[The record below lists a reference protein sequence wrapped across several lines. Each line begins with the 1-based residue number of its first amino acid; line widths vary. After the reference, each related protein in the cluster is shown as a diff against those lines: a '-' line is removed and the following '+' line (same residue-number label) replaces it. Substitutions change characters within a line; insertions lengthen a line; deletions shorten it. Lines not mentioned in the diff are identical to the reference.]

1 MKRKESVLSV
11 RLPES
16 LKEQIEKI
24 AKATERPK
32 SYFVRKALE
41 MYLEEISDYAIALD
55 RYTDKDA
62 EYLTTEE
69 VKREIGV

>member
-32 SYFVRKALE
+32 SYFVKKALE